1 MLFFKHQTFIYLF
14 SMQVVY
20 FGKWSQ
26 EIEVGDWEEWK
37 MEGRKSESK
46 NETLVFKFYLYV
58 FILYLSMYLCFSQSV
73 YLSV

>member
-20 FGKWSQ
+20 FEKWSQ

-46 NETLVFKFYLYV
+46 N
-58 FILYLSMYLCFSQSV
+58 
-73 YLSV
+73 